1 MMYEDTE
8 FMFDSAFLD
17 SIQRYYFQDDFDTPA
32 ETQQVFCRRSS
43 FPCLGENWGESTV
56 PGDNSAHVDVCN
68 NSSGWMPAVAATAT
82 ATSVVKDEPEMGFN
96 GIPGIWD
103 FTVASPPEVEAAE
116 PAAAPQAVMQ
126 KHYRGVRR
134 RPWGKFAA
142 EIRDP
147 AKNGARVW
155 LGTYE
160 TAEDAALTYD
170 KAAYRMRGSRALLN
184 FPLRIN
190 SGEPDPV
197 RITAKKRL
205 PSPENC
211 SPSSSVTCEDG
222 CPKRRKKDFYAVNNN
237 AAGGVDRAA
246 VRHYHCLVGGEEVA
260 TSRVSPPPLYCEEEE
275 KETGSG
281 FVIRASKGV
290 CRGGFR
296 VVGEQTKMA
305 RWGRRLRF
313 SSSGSPQLCDGAMH
327 TSGFLLVCWCLA
339 SGVLVAVGRDKAA
352 ISVKASCG
360 VKARIFCGRL
370 LSPLMRFLQ
379 VSCGWLCMGVSS
391 AGQDGLLYSPRTLA
405 SLVHQGEDGIAS
417 RRWPCAVW
425 PVGVFNGCRKK
436 FRER

>member
-1 MMYEDTE
+1 MAATLRHSLPLCLACIIFTSIPSNKTVPGLNKKSKSAKMMYEDTE

-147 AKNGARVW
+147 DKNGARVW

-160 TAEDAALTYD
+160 TAEDAALAYD

-222 CPKRRKKDFYAVNNN
+222 CPKRRKK
-237 AAGGVDRAA
+237 G
-246 VRHYHCLVGGEEVA
+246 A
-260 TSRVSPPPLYCEEEE
+260 TSKDAGTRPQGRQPLALSTSASSLSPASNCLSESPVGRGNPLRELRRTESTSIGTTSLRLESEHRTLANREDLVTYRLTRDSERQLLAGD
-275 KETGSG
+275 KRRGGSG
-281 FVIRASKGV
+281 
-290 CRGGFR
+290 
-296 VVGEQTKMA
+296 E
-305 RWGRRLRF
+305 GRE
-313 SSSGSPQLCDGAMH
+313 A
-327 TSGFLLVCWCLA
+327 
-339 SGVLVAVGRDKAA
+339 VAVGSGLDVSGCRLSGEKRRGPRGSFRWLCGEDRDA
-352 ISVKASCG
+352 ISGDFAERTEKAVTG
-360 VKARIFCGRL
+360 
-370 LSPLMRFLQ
+370 
-379 VSCGWLCMGVSS
+379 
-391 AGQDGLLYSPRTLA
+391 DYGL
-405 SLVHQGEDGIAS
+405 GIS
-417 RRWPCAVW
+417 HLEIKVRV
-425 PVGVFNGCRKK
+425 
-436 FRER
+436 